1 MILLPYFIDTTN
13 QSWTKLNLFLTEG
26 ARGFWQTDET
36 EKQVKKMLK
45 DNGFAVINT
54 FTENGVMYAEVDQN
68 KIQMSEFYTW
78 DEVNPET
85 STEDVWR
92 TYLIPASLH
101 SCPIF
106 QREFW
111 TSTGLSP
118 MIMNSSIFSSI

>member
-1 MILLPYFIDTTN
+1 MILLPYFIDTSN

-26 ARGFWQTDET
+26 GRGFWQTDET

-92 TYLIPASLH
+92 TYLIPASLR

-118 MIMNSSIFSSI
+118 MIMKSSIFSSI

>member
-1 MILLPYFIDTTN
+1 MILLPYFIDTSN

-26 ARGFWQTDET
+26 GRGFWQTDET
-36 EKQVKKMLK
+36 EKQVKKTLK

-92 TYLIPASLH
+92 TYLIPASLR

-118 MIMNSSIFSSI
+118 MIMKSSIFSSI

>member
-1 MILLPYFIDTTN
+1 MILLPYFIDTSN

-26 ARGFWQTDET
+26 GRGFWQTDET
-36 EKQVKKMLK
+36 EKQIKKTLK

-92 TYLIPASLH
+92 TYLIPASLR

-118 MIMNSSIFSSI
+118 MIMKSSIFSSI

>member
-1 MILLPYFIDTTN
+1 MILLPYFIDTSN
-13 QSWTKLNLFLTEG
+13 QSWTKLNLFLTDG
-26 ARGFWQTDET
+26 GRGFWQTDET

-92 TYLIPASLH
+92 TYLIPASLR

-118 MIMNSSIFSSI
+118 MIMKSSIFSSI

>member
-13 QSWTKLNLFLTEG
+13 QSWTKLNLFLTDGGRAFWHTEG
-26 ARGFWQTDET
+26 EDSDI
-36 EKQVKKMLK
+36 KKMLEE
-45 DNGFAVINT
+45 NGFPVVNM
-54 FTENGVMYAEVDQN
+54 FTENGIIYAQVNQDG
-68 KIQMSEFYTW
+68 IQINEFYTW

-92 TYLIPASLH
+92 TYFIPASLR

-111 TSTGLSP
+111 ISTGLSP
-118 MIMNSSIFSSI
+118 MIVKSSLLSSI

>member
-1 MILLPYFIDTTN
+1 MILLPYFIDTSN

-26 ARGFWQTDET
+26 GRGFWQTDET
-36 EKQVKKMLK
+36 EKQVKKTLK

-68 KIQMSEFYTW
+68 KIQMNEFYTW
-78 DEVNPET
+78 DEVNPEI

-92 TYLIPASLH
+92 TYLIPASLR

-111 TSTGLSP
+111 LSTGLSP
-118 MIMNSSIFSSI
+118 MIMKSSIFSSI